1 MNFTESVKQFL
12 ENADWLN
19 ASHAPSVTALIA
31 MASKLD
37 EEVTPAMLAQY
48 SATHRY
54 LMKEKP
60 RVSADYDPL
69 AEMLRRSE
77 NPLPP
82 PPPGSFTRTWV

>member
-60 RVSADYDPL
+60 RLMVTEDPL
-69 AEMLRRSE
+69 AELLRR
-77 NPLPP
+77 
-82 PPPGSFTRTWV
+82 